1 MGYGIPA
8 HDGVG
13 SGGGGKFFRRRRRR
27 RRRRRPPPSAVGPPA
42 RASRPG
48 AARPSLP
55 PWGRPPEP
63 PARIKKIKFLSYL
76 YKIHSFF
83 KSVFFKKTF

>member
-1 MGYGIPA
+1 MESLRMMGWGLVVAENSSAAVAAAAAAAAVP
-8 HDGVG
+8 
-13 SGGGGKFFRRRRRR
+13 
-27 RRRRRPPPSAVGPPA
+27 AVGPPA

-63 PARIKKIKFLSYL
+63 PALAKVALGLPHVLKI
-76 YKIHSFF
+76 
-83 KSVFFKKTF
+83 